1 MTLNVKLYNSQFN
14 KLKAETKTGTEV
26 ALNLSSNVI
35 RDSNDD
41 IIFLHKLFITD
52 TQISSICKAFANGS
66 LANIR
71 FS

>member
-41 IIFLHKLFITD
+41 IIFLH
-52 TQISSICKAFANGS
+52 
-66 LANIR
+66 
-71 FS
+71 